1 MVQNRPR
8 DFDQYIERMKQNGV
22 KVIPSINKAGK
33 LQGFRFEYKGHNL
46 KGSEV
51 HRSMSGGKLAMGIAN
66 NAEKGFLLKQG
77 TAIKLM
83 GKATDLS
90 ANLALKLTKHVLKQT
105 IKKSIGFEI
114 GY

>member
-1 MVQNRPR
+1 
-8 DFDQYIERMKQNGV
+8 MKQNDV

-33 LQGFRFEYKGHNL
+33 LQGFRFEYEGHNL

-51 HRSMSGGKLAMGIAN
+51 HRSMAGGRLAVGMAD
-66 NAEKGFLLKQG
+66 NAQKGFLLKQG
-77 TAIKLM
+77 TAVKLM
-83 GKATDLS
+83 GKATDLG
-90 ANLALKLTKHVLKQT
+90 ANIALKLAKRTIKQT